1 MQQSSNKNW
10 QVGAIFGI
18 PFYVDSS
25 WFLILA
31 LVTFA
36 NGVSWQQ
43 MYPNWLAGT
52 AWIVG
57 FAMALLLFVSVLLH
71 ELGHSLVARSQG
83 IKVNSITLFL
93 FGGIAAI
100 DEEAKTPG
108 HAFQIAI
115 AGPAVSLSIFLLLN
129 LIAEFS
135 AAESPLQVLLQS
147 LGEINLVLALFNL
160 IPGLPLDGGQILKAI
175 VWKAT
180 GNRLQG
186 VRWAARVGQALG
198 WIAVTLGLAFTFLLG
213 QVSGIWITM
222 LGWFGLRN
230 AYTYE
235 RYTQLQ
241 EALLQLQAQDAMT
254 RDFRVVDAEKSLR
267 QFADDYLLDNMRRS
281 AYFASAEGR
290 YRGIVDVDGL
300 NTVERS
306 QWDVQPVQSV
316 VRSLQQIPTVRQD
329 TPMIEVIE
337 RLEAERLQLIT
348 VLSPADAVAGIIDR
362 GDTVKALAN
371 KLNLPISEDDIRRI
385 KEEGSYP
392 SSLQLP
398 AIART
403 VMADV
408 VATSSAPTPETS
420 SH

>member
-1 MQQSSNKNW
+1 MQQGSNANW

-18 PFYVDSS
+18 PLYVDSS

-31 LVTFA
+31 LVTCA

-43 MYPNWLAGT
+43 LYPNWLTGI
-52 AWIVG
+52 AWVVG

-93 FGGIAAI
+93 FGGIASI
-100 DEEAKTPG
+100 DEEAKTPE
-108 HAFQIAI
+108 HAFQVAI
-115 AGPAVSLSIFLLLN
+115 AGPAVSISLFLFLSLL
-129 LIAEFS
+129 AEF
-135 AAESPLQVLLQS
+135 AASDSPAQVLLQS

-160 IPGLPLDGGQILKAI
+160 IPGLPLDGGQILKAF

-198 WIAVTLGLAFTFLLG
+198 WIAVTVGLAFTFLLG
-213 QVSGIWITM
+213 QISGLWVTM

-235 RYTQLQ
+235 RFTQLQ
-241 EALLQLQAQDAMT
+241 EALIQLQAQDAMT

-267 QFADDYLLDNMRRS
+267 QFADNYLLDTMRRS
-281 AYFASAEGR
+281 AYFAASEGR
-290 YRGIVDVDGL
+290 YRGIVDIDGL
-300 NTVERS
+300 NTIERS
-306 QWDVQPVQSV
+306 QWEVQPVQSV
-316 VRSLQQIPTVRQD
+316 VRALQQIPTVRQN
-329 TPMIEVIE
+329 TPITEVIE
-337 RLEAERLQLIT
+337 RLENERLPLIT

-362 GDTVKALAN
+362 GDTVKALAK
-371 KLNLPISEDDIRRI
+371 KLNLPISDEDIRRI

-398 AIART
+398 AIARS

-408 VATSSAPTPETS
+408 MVSEPTPETTT
-420 SH
+420 H

>member
-1 MQQSSNKNW
+1 MQQGSNANW
-10 QVGAIFGI
+10 QVGSIFGI
-18 PFYVDSS
+18 PIYVDPS

-43 MYPNWLAGT
+43 LYPSWVTGVAWAAGL
-52 AWIVG
+52 
-57 FAMALLLFVSVLLH
+57 AMALLLFGSVLLH

-93 FGGIAAI
+93 FGGIASI

-108 HAFQIAI
+108 QAFQVAI
-115 AGPAVSLSIFLLLN
+115 AGPAVSISIFLLLS
-129 LIAEFS
+129 LVAEFV
-135 AAESPLQVLLQS
+135 AAESPAQVVLQS

-160 IPGLPLDGGQILKAI
+160 IPGLPLDGGQILKAF
-175 VWKAT
+175 VWKVT

-186 VRWAARVGQALG
+186 VRWAARVGQAIG
-198 WIAVTLGLAFTFLLG
+198 WIAVTLGLAFALLLG
-213 QVSGIWITM
+213 QIGGLWVTM

-254 RDFRVVDAEKSLR
+254 RDFRVVDAENSLR
-267 QFADDYLLDNMRRS
+267 QFADSYLLDTLRRP
-281 AYFASAEGR
+281 AFFAASEGR
-290 YRGIVDVDGL
+290 YRGLVDLEGL
-300 NTVERS
+300 NTIERS
-306 QWDVQPVQSV
+306 QWEIQPVQAV
-316 VRSLQQIPTVRQD
+316 VRSLQKIPTVRQD
-329 TPMIEVIE
+329 TPITEVIE
-337 RLEAERLQLIT
+337 RLEAEQLPLIT

-362 GDTVKALAN
+362 GDTVKAVAS
-371 KLNLPISEDDIRRI
+371 KLNLPISDEDIRRI

-392 SSLQLP
+392 NSLQLP

-408 VATSSAPTPETS
+408 IASQPTPETS
-420 SH
+420 SR

>member
-1 MQQSSNKNW
+1 MQQGSKANW
-10 QVGAIFGI
+10 QVGTIFDI
-18 PFYVDSS
+18 PLYIDSS
-25 WFLILA
+25 WLLILA

-43 MYPNWLAGT
+43 LYPGWLIGT
-52 AWIVG
+52 AWVVG
-57 FAMALLLFVSVLLH
+57 FVMALLLFASVLIH

-93 FGGIAAI
+93 FGGIASI
-100 DEEAKTPG
+100 DEEAKTPE
-108 HAFQIAI
+108 HAFQVAI
-115 AGPAVSLSIFLLLN
+115 AGPAVSISLFFFLR
-129 LIAEFS
+129 LIAVF
-135 AAESPLQVLLQS
+135 AAANSPAQVLLQS
-147 LGEINLVLALFNL
+147 LGEVNLVLALFNL
-160 IPGLPLDGGQILKAI
+160 IPGLPLDGGQILKAL
-175 VWKAT
+175 VWKVT

-198 WIAVTLGLAFTFLLG
+198 WIAVTVGLALAFLLG
-213 QVSGIWITM
+213 QISGLWITM

-241 EALLQLQAQDAMT
+241 EALIQLQAQDAMT
-254 RDFRVVDAEKSLR
+254 RDFRVVKAEESLR
-267 QFADDYLLDNMRRS
+267 QFADDYLLDTMRRS
-281 AYFASAEGR
+281 AYFAASEGR
-290 YRGIVDVDGL
+290 YRGLVDLDGL
-300 NTVERS
+300 NTIERS
-306 QWDVQPVQSV
+306 QWDVQPVQAV

-329 TPMIEVIE
+329 TPITEVIE
-337 RLEAERLQLIT
+337 RLETERLPLIT

-362 GDTVKALAN
+362 GDTVKALAK

-392 SSLQLP
+392 TSLQLP
-398 AIART
+398 AIARS
-403 VMADV
+403 VMADMIV
-408 VATSSAPTPETS
+408 SKPTPETS

>member
-1 MQQSSNKNW
+1 MQQGSKANW
-10 QVGAIFGI
+10 QVGTIFGI
-18 PFYVDSS
+18 PLFIDSS
-25 WFLILA
+25 WFLVLA

-43 MYPNWLAGT
+43 MYPNWMTGT
-52 AWIVG
+52 AWVVG
-57 FAMALLLFVSVLLH
+57 FAMALLLFVSVLCH

-93 FGGIAAI
+93 FGGIASI

-108 HAFQIAI
+108 QAFQVAI
-115 AGPAVSLSIFLLLN
+115 AGPAVSISLFLFLN
-129 LIAEFS
+129 LVVKFITAD
-135 AAESPLQVLLQS
+135 SPMQVLLQS

-160 IPGLPLDGGQILKAI
+160 IPGLPLDGGQILKAL

-198 WIAVTLGLAFTFLLG
+198 WIAVTLGLTFVFLLG
-213 QVSGIWITM
+213 QISGLWITM

-235 RYTQLQ
+235 RYTQMQ
-241 EALLQLQAQDAMT
+241 EALLDLQAQDAMT

-267 QFADDYLLDNMRRS
+267 QFADDYLLDSRRQS
-281 AYFASAEGR
+281 TYFAAVEGR
-290 YRGIVDVDGL
+290 YKGMVDVDGL

-306 QWDVQPVQSV
+306 QWELQPVQSV
-316 VRSLQQIPTVRQD
+316 VQSLQKIPTVRQN
-329 TPMIEVIE
+329 TPITEVIE
-337 RLEAERLQLIT
+337 RLESERLSQIT

-371 KLNLPISEDDIRRI
+371 KLNLPISEDEIRRI

-403 VMADV
+403 VMAD
-408 VATSSAPTPETS
+408 AIAAQPTPKIST
-420 SH
+420 H